1 MSQFPASIA
10 PLLSSIAPN
19 PATSSS
25 SSNNTSSASSSPVVP
40 RPSAATTAATT
51 AKMVMNA
58 SQIQRNKLQNVPAFL
73 NKLYK

>member
-1 MSQFPASIA
+1 MSQIPTSIA

-19 PATSSS
+19 SATSTNS
-25 SSNNTSSASSSPVVP
+25 VP
-40 RPSAATTAATT
+40 RPSAATTATTT
-51 AKMVMNA
+51 AKMVMNP

>member
-1 MSQFPASIA
+1 MSQIPASIA

-19 PATSSS
+19 PQI
-25 SSNNTSSASSSPVVP
+25 
-40 RPSAATTAATT
+40 PST
-51 AKMVMNA
+51 AKMVMNP

>member
-1 MSQFPASIA
+1 MSQIPASIA

-19 PATSSS
+19 PATQTTNS
-25 SSNNTSSASSSPVVP
+25 VH
-40 RPSAATTAATT
+40 RPSATTATT
-51 AKMVMNA
+51 AKMVMNP

>member
-1 MSQFPASIA
+1 MSQIPTSIA

-19 PATSSS
+19 PAT
-25 SSNNTSSASSSPVVP
+25 PVP
-40 RPSAATTAATT
+40 RPSSATTAATN
-51 AKMVMNA
+51 AKMVMNP